1 MHSFPRRI
9 MLGLFVLL
17 LGGLPGSVSAAQVE
31 NLYQAVV
38 DEEDLDLL
46 ETEDEQESSLAGD
59 GGRQALMR
67 AALARVLIRLSG
79 TSEVVEDSEVRTA
92 LLEPVQDYVSRY
104 QVLRGESSGSRL
116 RVRFGEEAVREA
128 LWEQDWPVW
137 GRYRPGVVVWVARR
151 GTGDRNPVSPDMEP
165 DLFEA
170 LETAAEQY
178 GLPLL
183 MPLMDGTDRDRLS
196 GRNLLFEDWEQI
208 ESASER
214 YDPDAILLVRV
225 GEGERGG
232 TRVDWVLRRG
242 GEDRT
247 FSSSAD
253 GLEGALQAGM
263 ERLLAGMA
271 RDYAVEPG
279 RGAAMEAAVE
289 GVRSLEDL
297 ARVERGLGRLAA
309 VEAVMPARTAG
320 SEARFRFRFR
330 ADPERAAHIVSLL
343 DILEPEEGE
352 TPERESPATDSGDRR
367 EGEDADQ
374 DGSPLL
380 RFTYRP

>member
-9 MLGLFVLL
+9 MLGLLALL
-17 LGGLPGSVSAAQVE
+17 LGALAGPVPAAQVE

-38 DEEDLDLL
+38 DKEDLDLL
-46 ETEDEQESSLAGD
+46 ETDGGQGSSLAGD
-59 GGRQALMR
+59 GGRRALMR

-79 TSEVVEDSEVRTA
+79 TSEVVADSQVRAA
-92 LLEPVQDYVSRY
+92 LLEPVQDFVSRY
-104 QVLRGESSGSRL
+104 QVLRGDSSGTRL
-116 RVRFGEEAVREA
+116 RVRFSEQAVREG
-128 LWEQDWPVW
+128 LWEQGWPVW

-151 GTGDRNPVSPDMEP
+151 GTGSRNPISPDREP
-165 DLFEA
+165 ALFDA
-170 LETAAEQY
+170 LEAAAEQY

-183 MPLMDGTDRDRLS
+183 VPLMDGTDRDRIS
-196 GRNLLFEDWEQI
+196 GRDLLFEDWERI
-208 ESASER
+208 KTASER
-214 YDPDAILLVRV
+214 YDPDAILVVRV
-225 GEGERGG
+225 GEGERSG

-253 GLEGALQAGM
+253 GLEGALQRGM

-279 RGAAMEAAVE
+279 RGVPMEAAVE
-289 GVRSLEDL
+289 GVRTLEEL
-297 ARVERGLGRLAA
+297 AQVERGLGRLAA
-309 VEAVMPARTAG
+309 IDAVMPARTVG

-343 DILEPEEGE
+343 DILEPEE
-352 TPERESPATDSGDRR
+352 RDSRAAEPGDRQ
-367 EGEDADQ
+367 DAEE
-374 DGSPLL
+374 DGSALL
-380 RFTYRP
+380 HFTYRP